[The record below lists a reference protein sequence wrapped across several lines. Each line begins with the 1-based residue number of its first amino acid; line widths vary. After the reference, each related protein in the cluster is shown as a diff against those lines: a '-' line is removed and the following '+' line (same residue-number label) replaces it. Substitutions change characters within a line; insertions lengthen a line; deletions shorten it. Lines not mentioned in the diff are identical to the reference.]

1 MPACDRGAHSGTRTP
16 TPIAGESDMRTN
28 QRESN
33 AHDVCDDALPAHT
46 ASRRLKCRKQACQQ
60 LRPHRQHMYQH
71 QCRGRGRG
79 RRTASNGLQ
88 AMLGHQ
94 AGSYQ
99 SRKHMDMWTECSI
112 HVWEMWSYE
121 VCARL
126 QRRPHSTACSTWCSI
141 SPGVPTRAVVASGP
155 GLGGESAA
163 HTRFDL
169 RVRRSSPHTRAATL

>member
-1 MPACDRGAHSGTRTP
+1 MCS
-16 TPIAGESDMRTN
+16 N
-28 QRESN
+28 QRNSN

-94 AGSYQ
+94 AGSHQ

-112 HVWEMWSYE
+112 HAWEMWSYE

-126 QRRPHSTACSTWCSI
+126 QRSLIQQPAVHGAASHPVSQRAQWLRPVRASVARVQRTPDSTW
-141 SPGVPTRAVVASGP
+141 RAS
-155 GLGGESAA
+155 EQSAFA
-163 HTRFDL
+163 DWIQRRTHVLQRRTRFYI
-169 RVRRSSPHTRAATL
+169 R